1 MQSIVS
7 HNMSTYNRYP
17 LETISE
23 EITPT
28 DHHILCGGGTS
39 SCIER
44 LPSRI
49 QQYKK
54 MTPSSRQQIE
64 DLTYEISYLRAE
76 LQWQRESREIFLRFQ
91 RKMFDIFGMMEDE
104 LAQSTTRLDEARSN
118 YLGLWDLS
126 PEVEDDV
133 KAI

>member
-1 MQSIVS
+1 
-7 HNMSTYNRYP
+7 MSTSNRYP
-17 LETISE
+17 LQTISE

-49 QQYKK
+49 QQYKQ
-54 MTPSSRQQIE
+54 TAPNSRQQIE

-91 RKMFDIFGMMEDE
+91 RKMFDIFGMMEEE
-104 LAQSTTRLDEARSN
+104 LAQSTARLDEARSN
-118 YLGLWDLS
+118 YLGVWNLG
-126 PEVEDDV
+126 PGVEDEV
-133 KAI
+133 NVI

>member
-1 MQSIVS
+1 
-7 HNMSTYNRYP
+7 MSTYNRYP
-17 LETISE
+17 LDTISE

-28 DHHILCGGGTS
+28 DHYILCGGGTS

-54 MTPSSRQQIE
+54 PPSSRQQIE

-91 RKMFDIFGMMEDE
+91 RKMFEIFGMMEDE
-104 LAQSTTRLDEARSN
+104 LAQSTTRLEEARSN
-118 YLGLWDLS
+118 YLGLWDVD
-126 PEVEDDV
+126 PKVEDEV